1 MTRKL
6 VWFGLFALVIASL
19 TITGLSV
26 SAQSTGVL
34 LEAPLLDEDEDG
46 VLTLEEMLNYAI
58 LDEYAAQ
65 ATYQAI
71 LEAYGQVK
79 PFSKI
84 VLAEQKHIDL
94 LLPLF
99 ETYGIEVPV
108 NLASESVVL
117 PDSIASAIATGIEA
131 ETANIA
137 IYQSFLEQ
145 DLPDDVRVV
154 FEYLKAGSEK
164 HLSAF
169 SKDRLTCAAGDV
181 ANGLKNMFQHRHGA
195 GNQGQGGQGQRH
207 GGKSS

>member
-1 MTRKL
+1 MTKKL
-6 VWFGLFALVIASL
+6 VWFGLFALVLS
-19 TITGLSV
+19 TFVVTGLSV
-26 SAQSTGVL
+26 SAKSTGIL
-34 LEAPLLDEDEDG
+34 IEAPLLDEDEDG
-46 VLTLEEMLNYAI
+46 ILTLEEMLTYAI

-71 LEAYGQVK
+71 LNAYGQIK

-99 ETYGIEVPV
+99 DAYGIIIPE
-108 NLASESVVL
+108 NNAIDSVIL
-117 PDSIASAIATGIEA
+117 PDSIASAIATGVEA
-131 ETANIA
+131 ETLNIA
-137 IYQSFLEQ
+137 IYASFLEQ

-169 SKDRLTCAAGDV
+169 SKDRLTCAASDIS
-181 ANGLKNMFQHRHGA
+181 NGVKNMFQNRFGGNNSGQSSKGHR
-195 GNQGQGGQGQRH
+195 QGG
-207 GGKSS
+207 KA